1 MKWCSK
7 CSQTPQLHGGHVKY
21 MFAGVEIKIATAR
34 SKIDFEL
41 HFVYAYTY
49 ATTIKP
55 TSQMSYK
62 IYFLKY
68 QIDKES
74 NTTIYDQ

>member
-1 MKWCSK
+1 
-7 CSQTPQLHGGHVKY
+7 

-49 ATTIKP
+49 VTTIKP

-62 IYFLKY
+62 MPPGAPSILYM
-68 QIDKES
+68 
-74 NTTIYDQ
+74 